1 LKNLKKKSNYVTPKT
16 LVLKDNRTD
25 TILWHH
31 VKYQNNPRR
40 VKLLGTVPLFLFL
53 SSIRVRL
60 ALMGVYAG
68 VGCSGLF
75 GGSPLSS
82 PVSLPDQ
89 SLGRLPPCSGC
100 PTSCPASG
108 TSSDFLLQKMNVFNT
123 GFININYIIEV
134 V

>member
-1 LKNLKKKSNYVTPKT
+1 M
-16 LVLKDNRTD
+16 
-25 TILWHH
+25 
-31 VKYQNNPRR
+31 
-40 VKLLGTVPLFLFL
+40 KLLGTVPLFLFL

-68 VGCSGLF
+68 VGCSSLF

-89 SLGRLPPCSGC
+89 SLGRPPPCSGC

-108 TSSDFLLQKMNVFNT
+108 TSSDFLLQKKNLVNPRFT
-123 GFININYIIEV
+123 NINYFIKV